1 MVNAIPER
9 VTMEAYIRGKTYDAI
24 LSANQKINQALCGA
38 ALSLGVNV
46 EIKDIPGYAP
56 HINDGGLTKI
66 AEETFKALFPER
78 AMLLTGEYTT
88 GSTDLGDLSCVMPV
102 VHPYMGGAKGKAH
115 GNDYEICDAM
125 SACVDSA
132 KWQVAMLTLLLENG
146 GARAKKIKEEYQP
159 MFSSKEEFLRF
170 QDSLNTSGDRIVYRQ
185 DGIVEVKC

>member
-1 MVNAIPER
+1 MVSAIPEK

-24 LSANQKINQALCGA
+24 LSANKKINQALCGA

-56 HINDGGLTKI
+56 HVNDVGLTKI
-66 AEETFKALFPER
+66 AEESFKELFPER
-78 AMLLTGEYTT
+78 ELLLTGAHTT
-88 GSTDLGDLSCVMPV
+88 GSTDLGDLSCIMPV

-115 GNDYEICDAM
+115 GNDYEIFDPE

-132 KWQVAMLTLLLENG
+132 KWQVAMLTSLLEKAG
-146 GARAKKIKEEYQP
+146 ERAKKIVEEYQP
-159 MFSSKEEFLRF
+159 MFSSKEEFLSF

-185 DGIVEVKC
+185 DGVVEVKC